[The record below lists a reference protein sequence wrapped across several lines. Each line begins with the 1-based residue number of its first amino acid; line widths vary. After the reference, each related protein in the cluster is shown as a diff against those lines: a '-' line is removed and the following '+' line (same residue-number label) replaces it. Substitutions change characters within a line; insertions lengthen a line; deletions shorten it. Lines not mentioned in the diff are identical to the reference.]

1 MFYYYRNDGSLSDFV
16 INSEQYLHLRKGEES
31 AKIAYSSLGF
41 FPRAGVGLNNLSYN
55 LINLIILVSVW
66 GKEVEAFFIKRIN
79 KEPLIRNLAA
89 VVS

>member
-1 MFYYYRNDGSLSDFV
+1 M
-16 INSEQYLHLRKGEES
+16 
-31 AKIAYSSLGF
+31 
-41 FPRAGVGLNNLSYN
+41 GLNNLSYN
-55 LINLIILVSVW
+55 LINLIILVSVL